1 LLIMGIALDYC
12 AGAQLLARL
21 CALWL
26 IVLPACEQA
35 APEPSSGSSSRPAKA
50 QPAKKSK
57 ALHWVAPPAWQLE
70 RTADTGTYRA
80 KYRIEASGGSKHGG
94 DALVSRLSPASEP
107 TQQLDAFLKEF
118 EGEGVAAAK
127 REQFSVGTLKVHL
140 LEVGAT
146 FRFGVGPAMGEK
158 KKRAAHVLKSNWRG
172 LVAVVVTPERGN
184 WLFRLVGPNDT
195 VEAARAGF
203 RAMVESVK

>member
-1 LLIMGIALDYC
+1 MRFALDYC

-26 IVLPACEQA
+26 IVLPACERA
-35 APEPSSGSSSRPAKA
+35 APEPTSSASSSRPAKP

-57 ALHWVAPPAWQLE
+57 ALQWEAPPAWQLE

-94 DALVSRLSPASEP
+94 DALVSRLPAANSEP
-107 TQQLDAFLKEF
+107 SKQLDAFLKEF
-118 EGEGVAAAK
+118 EGDGVAEAK
-127 REQFSVGTLKVHL
+127 REQFSVGPLKVHL

-158 KKRAAHVLKSNWRG
+158 KKRAAHVLKSDWRG
-172 LVAVVVTPERGN
+172 LVAVVVTPDRGN